1 MVCSNKVLTWAK
13 EGSKAKKK
21 PGDVIY
27 EYPLDIKSKINN
39 DNNKTNLTVKQLIY
53 PQQGMKSNEN
63 IVMPMIDS
71 RVNHSTK

>member
-1 MVCSNKVLTWAK
+1 MGKGGV
-13 EGSKAKKK
+13 KK
-21 PGDVIY
+21 PKETGDVIY
-27 EYPLDIKSKINN
+27 EYPLGIKSKTNN

-53 PQQGMKSNEN
+53 PQQEMKSNEN